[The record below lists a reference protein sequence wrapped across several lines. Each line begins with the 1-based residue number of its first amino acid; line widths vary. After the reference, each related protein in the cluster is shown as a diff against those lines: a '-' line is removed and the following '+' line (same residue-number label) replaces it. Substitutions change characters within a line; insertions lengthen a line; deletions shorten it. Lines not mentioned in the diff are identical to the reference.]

1 MPYGELLPGDV
12 FRSLNFKDNKRP
24 VTMPLY
30 EPVYLLKKEFRI
42 YFENVIVN
50 NSRKSNPYRDVPVE
64 YLRDYNHMP
73 FFNKLI
79 EDIFNGYVFSDV
91 ESICPSTQVL
101 IKDGM
106 DVESAKHLALKI
118 YNLVIATIANY
129 LPETDFSQDGYKFGM
144 CSEYDL
150 FAAYGP

>member
-1 MPYGELLPGDV
+1 
-12 FRSLNFKDNKRP
+12 
-24 VTMPLY
+24 
-30 EPVYLLKKEFRI
+30 
-42 YFENVIVN
+42 
-50 NSRKSNPYRDVPVE
+50 
-64 YLRDYNHMP
+64 
-73 FFNKLI
+73 
-79 EDIFNGYVFSDV
+79 
-91 ESICPSTQVL
+91 
-101 IKDGM
+101 M